1 MPSFTLLTPCP
12 LSPPSI
18 AFKPYFTMTV
28 ATSSDSTHSVSCL
41 SRGLALL
48 GLSPTS
54 KRAPLSEK
62 NLNLHNGSD
71 ASSGS
76 GSETSSTES
85 WFTVEKPEKTA
96 KIDGVEK
103 HPASDSASQLVVETY
118 EEDLPEY
125 TEKSAIAVA
134 VRYKNRELFF
144 IVKPTTRIKTI
155 KVSYRMT
162 AH

>member
-1 MPSFTLLTPCP
+1 MSP
-12 LSPPSI
+12 LSSFI